1 MVIDQWIEGFVGRQ
15 VMKIRELTA
24 AGASQLAVDL
34 EYLRKAMK
42 NRGSVRG
49 DRWKKQFGIL
59 GNGSVSKPIVPLLVH
74 IKIAGIYGCSSH

>member
-1 MVIDQWIEGFVGRQ
+1 MAISIGNMVMDQWIPSSWAQ

-34 EYLRKAMK
+34 EYLRKAMISTV
-42 NRGSVRG
+42 GQSGG

-59 GNGSVSKPIVPLLVH
+59 GNGSVSKPIVPLLFTS
-74 IKIAGIYGCSSH
+74 K